1 MKIYV
6 LDASV
11 ILTFL
16 MGRNPSVEKKFTR
29 ILRQIETKRAKL
41 HSSHLLPLEVGNGL
55 RYSLSDKVLAD
66 EVFQKFSNLPIKFS
80 VFSSPQLLKI
90 LQLSYLFG
98 TSFYDTSYHF
108 LAKLL
113 KGIFLTADS
122 QYFRKAKEFG
132 NIELL

>member
-1 MKIYV
+1 MKTYV
-6 LDASV
+6 LDASA

-16 MGRNPSVEKKFTR
+16 MGKNPSVEKKFTR
-29 ILRQIETKRAKL
+29 ILRQVKSGRAGL

-55 RYSLSDKVLAD
+55 RYSLSDKALAD

-80 VFSSPQLLKI
+80 VFSSPQLLRI
-90 LQLSYLFG
+90 LRLSYLFG

-113 KGIFLTADS
+113 KGTFLTSDA